1 MAFKP
6 EELALDAEPVI
17 FEDTSHNSSSSNRT
31 KTTWRPLY
39 HHECAFG
46 PSVFD
51 SVMDNLIRN
60 PNINSTWLFRADIL
74 HDAQHG
80 PSSSATPA
88 DEADGTP
95 FVADLPSFVGFE
107 RLRHIIRRLIP
118 RNTLRDKPLEQTC
131 LIYKNKPEEA
141 VQRTLVVYLPHVS
154 SPSEMP
160 FYHPAVKAIAF
171 LHEWAPAESC
181 GSISLSYLFFDEQDR
196 SVDKLI
202 RTAFR
207 LLLVI
212 YKHGKGR
219 VEGYQKRVHH
229 DVLLPQARVQDTYTK
244 LKQKYARSL
253 IQGWAE
259 QTDPEKHIF
268 EDICI
273 AAFMIEL
280 WKDMYGKGP
289 FPGFVDIG
297 CGNGLLVYILNQE
310 GFSGWGFDARL
321 RKSWASYNTKIKSS
335 SGEEQDSLR
344 ELALLPTYVSRGG
357 SSDEFDEHKAHDGL
371 FRKDTFII
379 SNHADELTPWTP
391 ILAAISECP
400 FIAIPCCSHDLSG
413 KLFRAPPPK
422 DKTKAVSTY
431 SSFVEWVSLIA
442 NDCGWEVEQEMLR
455 IPSTRNTA
463 IIGRKRTGDI
473 SSVDIQAIVG
483 KYGGTAGYFD
493 AVVKLMKQQPS
504 THDHGADDTAP
515 SVGKKS
521 KGKKSKQKQ
530 QKPVDTINLDQVQ
543 VNGPPA

>member
-1 MAFKP
+1 MAFNP
-6 EELALDAEPVI
+6 EVLALDATPVI
-17 FEDTSHNSSSSNRT
+17 LEDVSHSSDNTPT
-31 KTTWRPLY
+31 KATWRPLY

-46 PSVFD
+46 PPVFD

-74 HDAQHG
+74 HDAQDG
-80 PSSSATPA
+80 PSDSATPA
-88 DEADGTP
+88 VESDGAP
-95 FVADLPSFVGFE
+95 FVPDIPSFVGFE
-107 RLRHIIRRLIP
+107 CQRHIVRRLIP

-131 LIYKNKPEEA
+131 LIYKNQPEEP

-171 LHEWAPAESC
+171 LHKWTPAESC
-181 GSISLSYLFFDEQDR
+181 GSISLSYFFFDEQDR

-202 RTAFR
+202 RTAFQ
-207 LLLVI
+207 LLKVI
-212 YKHGKGR
+212 FKHGKGR

-244 LKQKYARSL
+244 LKQKHARSL

-280 WKDMYGKGP
+280 WGDMYGNDP

-297 CGNGLLVYILNQE
+297 CGNGLLVYILNKE
-310 GFSGWGFDARL
+310 GFSGWGFDARA
-321 RKSWASYNTKIKSS
+321 RKSWVSYNRKVKSP

-344 ELALLPTYVSRGG
+344 ELVLLPTYVSRGG
-357 SSDEFDEHKAHDGL
+357 SSDDFDERKAHDGV
-371 FRKDTFII
+371 FPKGTFII

-391 ILAAISECP
+391 ILAAVSECP

-422 DKTKAVSTY
+422 DKTKAESTY
-431 SSFVEWVSLIA
+431 SSFVGWVSEIA
-442 NDCGWEVEQEMLR
+442 NDCGWQVEQEMLR

-463 IIGRKRTGDI
+463 IVGRTRAGNI
-473 SSVDIQAIVG
+473 SSVDIPALVN

-493 AVVKLMKQQPS
+493 AVVKLIKQPPS
-504 THDHGADDTAP
+504 THDHEAHDTAP

-530 QKPVDTINLDQVQ
+530 QKPVDKFNLDQAQ
-543 VNGPPA
+543 ANDPPA

>member
-6 EELALDAEPVI
+6 EELALDAAPVI
-17 FEDTSHNSSSSNRT
+17 FEDTSHNSNNDDNPTRA
-31 KTTWRPLY
+31 KWRPLY

-46 PSVFD
+46 PPVFD

-74 HDAQHG
+74 HDAQEC
-80 PSSSATPA
+80 PSTSATPTDGA
-88 DEADGTP
+88 DSAS
-95 FVADLPSFVGFE
+95 FVADIPSFVGFE
-107 RLRHIIRRLIP
+107 HQRYIIRRLIP
-118 RNTLRDKPLEQTC
+118 RNTLRDKPLDQTC
-131 LIYKNKPEEA
+131 LIYKNKLDEA
-141 VQRTLVVYLPHVS
+141 VQRTLVIYLPHVS
-154 SPSEMP
+154 SPSDMP
-160 FYHPAVKAIAF
+160 FYHPAVKGIAF
-171 LHEWAPAESC
+171 LHEWRPAESC

-202 RTAFR
+202 RTAFQ
-207 LLLVI
+207 LLMVI
-212 YKHGKGR
+212 HKHGKGR

-244 LKQKYARSL
+244 LKQKYARGL

-280 WKDMYGKGP
+280 WRETYGGRP

-310 GFSGWGFDARL
+310 GFSGWGFDARS
-321 RKSWASYNTKIKSS
+321 RKSWASYNTKIKSL

-344 ELALLPTYVSRGG
+344 ELVLLPTYVSRGG
-357 SSDEFDEHKAHDGL
+357 SSEQFDKQKAHDGV
-371 FRKDTFII
+371 FSKGTFII

-391 ILAAISECP
+391 ILAAVSECP
-400 FIAIPCCSHDLSG
+400 FIVIPCCSHDLSG

-422 DKTKAVSTY
+422 DKSKAVSTY
-431 SSFVEWVSLIA
+431 SSFVEWVSEIA
-442 NDCGWEVEQEMLR
+442 SHCGWQAEQEMLR
-455 IPSTRNTA
+455 IPSTRNAA
-463 IIGRKRTGDI
+463 IVGRKRTGDI
-473 SSVDIQAIVG
+473 SSVDIHALVN

-493 AVVKLMKQQPS
+493 VVVKLMKQQPS
-504 THDHGADDTAP
+504 STHDHEASDTAP

-530 QKPVDTINLDQVQ
+530 QKPVDKT
-543 VNGPPA
+543 